1 MVSQKQ
7 AVTNAVL
14 SLFPNY
20 EMGGE
25 VKLSEVLNK
34 ESKDKIKAIVFAG
47 FQANE
52 VVLSADATEKYSDN
66 EKGLQ
71 KYSNGLVDN
80 WIRKNPDFNS
90 GEKYEIKNKGSRA
103 GSGDETVRALRALK
117 KTTTDSEVLAEI
129 ETALQARLAEIKPAA
144 KAAVINVEALPEHL
158 KHLVKSSPSSE
169 EVSE

>member
-1 MVSQKQ
+1 MVNQKT

-14 SLFPNY
+14 SLFPDY
-20 EMGGE
+20 AMGGE
-25 VKLSEVLNK
+25 VKLSMLLTK
-34 ESKDKIKAIVFAG
+34 ESKDNIKSIVFAG

-52 VVLSADATEKYSDN
+52 ISMSDAAVLKYSGN
-66 EKGLQ
+66 EAGLK

-80 WIRKNPDFNS
+80 WLRKNPDFNA

-144 KAAVINVEALPEHL
+144 KAVEINVEALPEHL
-158 KHLVKSSPSSE
+158 KHLVNSSSE
-169 EVSE
+169 E

>member
-1 MVSQKQ
+1 MVNQKT

-25 VKLSEVLNK
+25 VKLSTQLNK
-34 ESKDKIKAIVFAG
+34 ESKDEIKSIVFAG

-52 VVLSADATEKYSDN
+52 ISMSAEATAKYSGD
-66 EKGLQ
+66 EAGLK

-80 WIRKNPDFNS
+80 WLRKNPDFNA

-117 KTTTDSEVLAEI
+117 KTTTDSEVLTEI
-129 ETALQARLAEIKPAA
+129 ETALQARLAEIRPA
-144 KAAVINVEALPEHL
+144 KAAVQINVEALPEHL
-158 KHLVKSSPSSE
+158 KHLVKSSTE
-169 EVSE
+169 EVAE